1 MTRSR
6 TSRRLGLTLSTLGFL
21 IVLSSAPLEA
31 WPKEAYRNMVYDT
44 MRLMPP
50 RLARVL
56 LSRDDVILEG
66 VTRLEGD
73 TASTLARI
81 GIKGQLSVA
90 LVDDVELRIERIVR
104 MVDERRPFDDVATEL
119 GRLLRI
125 AADIADPAVIGA
137 GNSDLRRVVPEY
149 YRFVGLNLTK
159 LPLVHDG
166 GLPSTLEGASVTTL
180 LAQVASATTAS
191 VLPLSE
197 AFWQNGR
204 LVPASQFD
212 YRSVPYAE
220 TSLSYS
226 RGVTAASYLWLAA
239 WAKANGDFTGYRF
252 ADKKP

>member
-1 MTRSR
+1 MTTRP
-6 TSRRLGLTLSTLGFL
+6 TTGRLGLIVALLGAL
-21 IVLSSAPLEA
+21 VVLSSANVEA

-56 LSRDDVILEG
+56 LSRDDAVFEG
-66 VTRLEGD
+66 VTRLDGD
-73 TASTLARI
+73 TASTLARV
-81 GIKGQLSVA
+81 GARGQLSSA
-90 LVDDVELRIERIVR
+90 LVEDVELRIENVVR
-104 MVDERRPFDDVATEL
+104 MVDERRSFDDVAREL

-125 AADIADPAVIGA
+125 AADMADPAVIGA
-137 GNSDLRRVVPEY
+137 GNSELRRVVPEY

-180 LAQVASATTAS
+180 LSRVASATTAS
-191 VLPLSE
+191 VSPLSE
-197 AFWQNGR
+197 AFWQDGQI
-204 LVPASQFD
+204 VPAATFD

-252 ADKKP
+252 GAKKP